1 MRATQIDKD
10 IRDAAS
16 TRLGRHDRG
25 GRPMSTIIVAIVG
38 IVLAAMSTTAISQD
52 TKPSVKQ
59 QAEKK
64 VVELCSVCHGPF
76 GVSTSPEF
84 PILAAQ
90 RRGYLETQL
99 EMLRDRSRAE
109 KTAHDFMW
117 GIASG
122 LDDATIDAIARYYA
136 AQPPAPGTIGD
147 PALIAKGKRIY
158 EKADPERY
166 MLACATCHGTDAEGA
181 RDFPRLA
188 GQHAKYVAKQLQ
200 YIQQTMRRSPVMHGM
215 ISNLAPDDIEAVA
228 IYVQSR

>member
-1 MRATQIDKD
+1 MRARHLDKG

-25 GRPMSTIIVAIVG
+25 GHLMSTMLAAIMG
-38 IVLAAMSTTAISQD
+38 IVLAAISATAISQD
-52 TKPSVKQ
+52 ATTSVKQ

-64 VVELCSVCHGPF
+64 AVELCSACHGPF

-99 EMLRDRSRAE
+99 ETLRDKSRAE

-122 LDDATIDAIARYYA
+122 LDNATIDAIARYYA
-136 AQPPAPGTIGD
+136 AQPAAPGRIGN
-147 PALIAKGKRIY
+147 PALIAKGKQIY
-158 EKADPERY
+158 EKGDPERY
-166 MLACATCHGTDAEGA
+166 MLACATCHGTDAEGV

-215 ISNLAPDDIEAVA
+215 ISNLAPDDIDAVA
-228 IYVQSR
+228 MYVQSK